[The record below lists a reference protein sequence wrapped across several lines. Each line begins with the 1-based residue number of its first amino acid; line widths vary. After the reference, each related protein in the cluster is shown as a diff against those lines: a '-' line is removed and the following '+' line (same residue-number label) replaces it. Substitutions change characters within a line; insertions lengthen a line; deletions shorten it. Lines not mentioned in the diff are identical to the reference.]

1 MLRRQRRSIRIP
13 GFDYSQPGAYYVT
26 ICSYHRQPI
35 FGRIV
40 EGEVL
45 LSDEGGIV
53 EEEWLMA
60 EMLRSEIRLD
70 EFVIMPNHLHGIVIF
85 NETSTHLSVGA
96 HGHAP
101 LPGHE
106 GSLHRPLR
114 TLGSLVARFKG
125 SVTRRARMMVDDPTY
140 IVWQRNYYEHV
151 IRNEIELNQ
160 IRRYIVE
167 NPLRWPQD
175 RYITHYYTRK
185 NATEAPSGVFLDF
198 ASI

>member
-1 MLRRQRRSIRIP
+1 
-13 GFDYSQPGAYYVT
+13 V
-26 ICSYHRQPI
+26 
-35 FGRIV
+35 
-40 EGEVL
+40 

-70 EFVIMPNHLHGIVIF
+70 EYVIMPNHLHGIVIF
-85 NETSTHLSVGA
+85 IETSTHLSVGA
-96 HGHAP
+96 HGDAP
-101 LPGHE
+101 LPGYE
-106 GSLHRPLR
+106 GSLRRPSR

-175 RYITHYYTRK
+175 RYYC
-185 NATEAPSGVFLDF
+185 S
-198 ASI
+198 